1 MFVREDFDTLVLV
14 KRLLKFV
21 TIFFVVVTCLMPFL
35 ECFDRWDPPGL
46 ANDTELPV
54 FLIALFVTLVLLAVF
69 AMARRILEDQGE
81 VTTTEIRFEIL
92 WVIVNSLKNIV
103 IAPFIIPPLRI

>member
-1 MFVREDFDTLVLV
+1 M

-21 TIFFVVVTCLMPFL
+21 TIFFVVVTCLMPLL
-35 ECFDRWDPPGL
+35 ECFDRWDRPGL

-54 FLIALFVTLVLLAVF
+54 FLVALFVTLVLLAVF
-69 AMARRILEDQGE
+69 AMARRILDDQNE

-92 WVIVNSLKNIV
+92 WVVVNSLKSIL
-103 IAPFIIPPLRI
+103 IAPFVIPPLRI